1 MNIGTY
7 PRSNRVS
14 FAANGCTVGPAE
26 RGPVMSDKGRMIL
39 ALALGELLL
48 AGVWFY
54 VASTGGQRSPGAGA
68 DFERTVGLT
77 MGAAMAAFLGLGI
90 LLIVI
95 ATRKKPGG

>member
-1 MNIGTY
+1 
-7 PRSNRVS
+7 
-14 FAANGCTVGPAE
+14 
-26 RGPVMSDKGRMIL
+26 MSDKGRMIL
-39 ALALGELLL
+39 AIALGELLL

-54 VASTGGQRSPGAGA
+54 VASTGANRSEGAGA
-68 DFERTVGLT
+68 GFERTVGLT